1 VSRFHLRSP
10 LVLTLGLAA
19 VLVLTACGDDGAGT
33 TSQAPGSGTSKDA
46 ALAAKV
52 PADIASDGKL
62 VVGTDASYPPSEF
75 IDKDGK
81 TVIGFDADLA
91 KALGQVLGLTVELQN
106 APFDSLVEGVKSGKF
121 ELGMSSFTVN
131 TEREAVVDMVS
142 YYTAGTSWAV
152 AAGNPTGLTPDNA
165 CGKRIAVQKG
175 TVQVDDI
182 TAKSDACTAAG
193 KGAITIEQYQLQS
206 DATAAVASGK
216 DDAMLA
222 DSPVIAYAVK
232 QTKGGL
238 ALLGDIYDSAPYGY
252 VLAKGQD
259 RFGEAIV
266 GALDAVMADGTYR
279 TVLDRWGVGQGAI
292 TKPALNPTAE

>member
-62 VVGTDASYPPSEF
+62 VVGTDASYAPSEF

-81 TVIGFDADLA
+81 TVVGFDADLA

-165 CGKRIAVQKG
+165 CGKKVAVQKG

-182 TAKSDACTAAG
+182 TARSKACTDSG
-193 KGAITIEQYQLQS
+193 KQQIAIAQYSLQS
-206 DATAAVASGK
+206 EATSAVVTGK
-216 DDAMLA
+216 DDAVLA
-222 DSPVIAYAVK
+222 DSPVVAYAVK
-232 QTKGGL
+232 QTAGKLQL
-238 ALLGDIYDSAPYGY
+238 AGDAYDSAPYGIA
-252 VLAKGQD
+252 VPKGLGD
-259 RFGEAIV
+259 YTAAIQ
-266 GALDAVMADGTYR
+266 GAVQKLIDDGTYLK
-279 TVLDRWGVGQGAI
+279 VLKQWGVEGGAV
-292 TKPALNPTAE
+292 TKAEVNPV

>member
-1 VSRFHLRSP
+1 MSRSSLRSP
-10 LVLTLGLAA
+10 LALALGLTAA
-19 VLVLTACGDDGAGT
+19 LLLTACGDDGGGT
-33 TSQAPGSGTSKDA
+33 TSQAPGSGTGKDA

-52 PADIASDGKL
+52 PADISSDGKL
-62 VVGTDASYPPSEF
+62 VVGTDASYAPSEF

-81 TVIGFDADLA
+81 TVVGFDADLA

-165 CGKRIAVQKG
+165 CGKKVAVQKG

-182 TAKSDACTAAG
+182 TARSKTCTDAG
-193 KGAITIEQYQLQS
+193 KPSIAIAQYSLQS
-206 DATAAVASGK
+206 EATSAVVTGK
-216 DDAMLA
+216 DDAVLA
-222 DSPVIAYAVK
+222 DSPVMAYAVK
-232 QTKGGL
+232 QTAGKLQL
-238 ALLGDIYDSAPYGY
+238 AGDAYDSAPYGIA
-252 VLAKGQD
+252 VPKGLGD
-259 RFGEAIV
+259 YTAAIQ
-266 GALDAVMADGTYR
+266 GAMQKLIDDGTYLK
-279 TVLDRWGVGQGAI
+279 VLKQWGVEGGAV
-292 TKPALNPTAE
+292 TKAEVNPV